1 MKQYRCKHA
10 AEAQRWTDTDAD
22 REAFSA
28 WFEAHDAVF
37 ETRGPIALLPS
48 LQTRGSAATSYATHD
63 VAAHS
68 YDTHDVQPGEWVVF
82 SDGEFIAMEDWQFH
96 DMYEEAP

>member
-1 MKQYRCKHA
+1 MKKYRCKHA
-10 AEAQRWTDTDAD
+10 AEAMRWTDTDAD

-37 ETRGPIALLPS
+37 ETRGPIALLPE
-48 LQTRGSAATSYATHD
+48 LQPRGGPDDGCDPYD
-63 VAAHS
+63 VK
-68 YDTHDVQPGEWVVF
+68 PGEWIVF

-96 DMYEEAP
+96 DMYEEVP